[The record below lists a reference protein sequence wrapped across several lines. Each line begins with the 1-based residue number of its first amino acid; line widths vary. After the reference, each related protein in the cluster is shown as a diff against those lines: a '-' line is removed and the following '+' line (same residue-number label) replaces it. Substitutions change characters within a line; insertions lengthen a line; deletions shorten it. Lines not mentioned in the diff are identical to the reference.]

1 MSMQSLIEQR
11 LNAGFPQLEMS
22 IENESHMHAGPATES
37 HFKLVLITPA
47 FEGLS
52 QVKRHQAV
60 YKVLG
65 DVMSRIHAL
74 ALHTFSAE
82 EWLKQTKT
90 VPASPL
96 CAGQN
101 K

>member
-1 MSMQSLIEQR
+1 MQSLIEQR

-65 DVMSRIHAL
+65 DVMGQIHAL
-74 ALHTFSAE
+74 ALHTFSPE